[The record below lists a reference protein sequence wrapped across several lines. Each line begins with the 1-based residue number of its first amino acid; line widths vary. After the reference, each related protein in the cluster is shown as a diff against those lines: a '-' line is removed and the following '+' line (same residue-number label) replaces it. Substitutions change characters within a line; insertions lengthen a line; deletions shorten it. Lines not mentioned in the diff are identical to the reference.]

1 MSQERNQWILCM
13 STYEKGQAFMR
24 QCAAMGCRVL
34 LLTLEKHRNADW
46 PHDSLDEVVYMPEGL
61 TLEQVS
67 NTVTYLARSRHF
79 DRLVALDEFDMET
92 IAHLREHMH
101 VPGMG
106 RTTTSHFRDKL
117 AMRFEAQRV
126 GAAAGAV
133 SRVLVP
139 EFTPVVNYDDLRTYM
154 AEVPGPWVLKPR
166 AEASAIGIRKIN
178 EPEQLWRSLDELGD
192 RQSFYLLERF
202 VPGDI
207 FHVDAITNDRQ
218 VVFTAVSQ
226 YGKPPMQVM
235 HEGGVFTT
243 RVIDRNSTD
252 ARELEAINAQLI
264 PAMGL
269 VRGVTHAEYIR
280 ATDGRFYFLE
290 VAARVGG
297 AFIADVVEQ
306 ATGVNLWAEWSR
318 VEISALRGIPYTLPQ
333 TREEHAGSVLCL
345 ARTTEPDT
353 SMFDAPEIVY
363 RMKKHHHAGLIV
375 RSTDAERVRILLE
388 DYGGRFAREYLAIA
402 PPPLKP
408 TA

>member
-1 MSQERNQWILCM
+1 MNQERAERILCLT
-13 STYEKGQAFMR
+13 TYEKGQPFMR

-34 LLTLEKHRNADW
+34 LLTLEKHRDADW
-46 PHDSLDEVVYMPEGL
+46 PHDSLEEVVYMPEGL
-61 TLEQVS
+61 TLEQIT
-67 NTVTYLARSRHF
+67 NTVTYLARSRKF

-117 AMRFEAQRV
+117 TMRFEAQR
-126 GAAAGAV
+126 AGA
-133 SRVLVP
+133 LIP
-139 EFTPVVNYDDLRTYM
+139 EFTPVLNYDDLRAWM
-154 AEVPGPWVLKPR
+154 AAVPAPWVLKPR
-166 AEASAIGIRKIN
+166 AEASAIGIRKIH
-178 EPEQLWRSLDELGD
+178 EPEQLWPTLDELGD

-202 VPGDI
+202 IPGDI
-207 FHVDAITNDRQ
+207 FHVDSITNDRQ
-218 VVFTAVSQ
+218 VIFTTVSQ

-235 HEGGVFTT
+235 HEGGVFST
-243 RVIDRNSTD
+243 RVIDRASTD
-252 ARELEAINAQLI
+252 ARELTAINAHLI

-280 ATDGRFYFLE
+280 AADGRYYFLE

-297 AFIADVVEQ
+297 AFIANVVEQ
-306 ATGVNLWAEWSR
+306 ATGVNLWEEWAR
-318 VEISALRGIPYTLPQ
+318 VEISALRGIPYELPPIG
-333 TREEHAGSVLCL
+333 EEYAGSVLCL
-345 ARTTEPDT
+345 AKTTEPDT
-353 SMFDAPEIVY
+353 SIFDAPEIVY

-375 RSTDAERVRILLE
+375 RSPDPERVRLLLE
-388 DYGGRFAREYLAIA
+388 DYSERFAREYLAVA